1 MKLYWAPRTCA
12 SGIHVLLEEIGAPYS
27 LVEVDVRAGANLRAP
42 FTELNPKG
50 KVPVLVLDDGRVL
63 TEYAAIAVWLART
76 HPEARLLPDDPDGE
90 MRVMEAMDYLIG
102 TIHAQGF
109 TRFFRPERFDP
120 DAREDAK
127 AWEAARD
134 RGREIAAR
142 GLEILGRAMGDSP
155 FVAGERFS
163 IADSALF
170 YVSRWIALAEVA
182 APANILAHFDRMRAR
197 PAVQRAMAMWV
208 RERV

>member
-12 SGIHVLLEEIGAPYS
+12 SGIHILLEEIGAPYS
-27 LVEVDVRAGANLRAP
+27 LIEVDVRGGANLRAP
-42 FTELNPKG
+42 FTDLNPKG
-50 KVPVLVLDDGRVL
+50 KVPVLALDDGRVL
-63 TEYAAIAVWLART
+63 TEYAAIALWLARSF
-76 HPEARLLPDDPDGE
+76 PEARLAPEDADGE
-90 MRVMEAMDYLIG
+90 MRMIEAMAYLVG
-102 TIHAQGF
+102 TVHAQGF

-127 AWEAARD
+127 AWEDARA

-142 GLEILGRAMGDSP
+142 GLALLGQSMGDSP

-163 IADSALF
+163 VADSALF
-170 YVSRWIALAEVA
+170 YVSRWIAVAEVA
-182 APANILAHFDRMRAR
+182 APPNILAHFDRMRAR